1 MSASENNA
9 IHRVNHEIKHRRLD
23 VLRVTE
29 LTPRM
34 RRITLGGA
42 QLQGFTSVGS
52 DDHVKLMFAC
62 SAEEQAALDNLDF
75 SRDGLRPTMREYTP
89 RRIDLVA
96 GELDIDFVLH
106 GDGPASTWAAQAEVG
121 QVLNIAGPR
130 SSMVVPD
137 IFDSYLLIGDETAI
151 PAIARRL
158 EELPATRKVL
168 AVIEIEDAE
177 EQQDLVSQAQVQVI
191 WVQRHQQD
199 LLEVVKDLILPEGQ
213 LLRVGCPGKSP
224 DPQDQAPVDRRKRR
238 QRKPDQG
245 RRLLAPRPTRRRITG
260 TIRVASWPWPG
271 ARPANDPG
279 PVSAGRWQ

>member
-1 MSASENNA
+1 MSVSENNA

-34 RRITLGGA
+34 RRITLGGP

-52 DDHVKLMFAC
+52 DDHVKLLFAC

-75 SRDGLRPTMREYTP
+75 SREGVRPTMREYTP
-89 RRIDLVA
+89 RRIDLAA

-158 EELPATRKVL
+158 QELPATRKVL
-168 AVIEIEDAE
+168 AVIEIEDAQ
-177 EQQDLVSQAQVQVI
+177 EQQHLASQAQLDVV
-191 WVQRHQQD
+191 WVLRHQQD
-199 LLEVVKDLILPEGQ
+199 LLQVVKDLALPDGQ
-213 LLRVGCPGKSP
+213 LYAWVALEKALTRKTKRLLIDEKGVKEDLIKAAAYWRL
-224 DPQDQAPVDRRKRR
+224 DPQDDE
-238 QRKPDQG
+238 
-245 RRLLAPRPTRRRITG
+245 
-260 TIRVASWPWPG
+260 
-271 ARPANDPG
+271 
-279 PVSAGRWQ
+279 